1 MIKKM
6 RIIKNKQKIWIK
18 KNKTKKMIMIKKI
31 KYKIIMMIDT

>member
-18 KNKTKKMIMIKKI
+18 KNNTKKMIMIKKI
-31 KYKIIMMIDT
+31 KNKIIMMIDT